1 MKINLLKNKR
11 VIFAVS
17 LVLSFVLWLVVSV
30 FLRPIGETVVSGVG
44 VNVNAQSGILGELG
58 LSVIE
63 GAENTVNVTISG
75 QRSVIGGISAEDIS
89 ISPSLSGVTGAG
101 TYTLELRASNNSSKE
116 FEIVNISPASIAVK
130 FDKYVDK
137 TVKVEYVIN
146 GEYNIPD
153 EYIQEEVYTD
163 PKYITI
169 TGPERD
175 ISAIEKAVV
184 KAELTGDYEE
194 TVYAEGDI
202 ILVDEEGSEVQY
214 SENEITLSAY
224 TAKIVVPV
232 HRTVALPITFEYT
245 NIPEFFDTANL
256 KYTVSPEEIVAEGE
270 DSIIEKFSDIF
281 VGYVDMAEITL
292 ENPSVKFGVSLPEG
306 LTVRDDV
313 DEISID
319 FDLEDYVES
328 QFNASQIRVINVPQ
342 NYSVTSNSSRVAVK
356 LIGPKDVIN
365 EISAKDIVVQVDM
378 STREITQT
386 GQYRIKAEVFLPGGE
401 NAWAVGDY
409 SITVTVKEK

>member
-1 MKINLLKNKR
+1 
-11 VIFAVS
+11 
-17 LVLSFVLWLVVSV
+17 
-30 FLRPIGETVVSGVG
+30 
-44 VNVNAQSGILGELG
+44 
-58 LSVIE
+58 
-63 GAENTVNVTISG
+63 
-75 QRSVIGGISAEDIS
+75 
-89 ISPSLSGVTGAG
+89 
-101 TYTLELRASNNSSKE
+101 
-116 FEIVNISPASIAVK
+116 
-130 FDKYVDK
+130 

-175 ISAIEKAVV
+175 ISAIEKAIVR
-184 KAELTGDYEE
+184 AELTGNYEE

-256 KYTVSPEEIVAEGE
+256 KYSVSPEEIVVEGE

-292 ENPSVKFGVSLPEG
+292 GNPSVKFGVSLPEG

-313 DEISID
+313 EEISID

-328 QFNASQIRVINVPQ
+328 QFNANQIRIINVPQ

-356 LIGPKDVIN
+356 FIGPKEVIN
-365 EISAKDIVVQVDM
+365 EISAKDIVVQVDL